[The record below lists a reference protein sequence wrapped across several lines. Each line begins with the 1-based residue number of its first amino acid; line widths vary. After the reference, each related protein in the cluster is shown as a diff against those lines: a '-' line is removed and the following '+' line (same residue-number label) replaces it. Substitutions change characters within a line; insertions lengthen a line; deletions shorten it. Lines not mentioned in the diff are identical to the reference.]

1 MTAEAY
7 PQAKGMQIS
16 PDQGA
21 FMGWLV
27 GTLRARRAIEVGVFT
42 GYSSIVTAQALG
54 PEGRL
59 VACDADPR
67 PLQIAQRFWEK
78 AGVRD
83 RVRGGDHS
91 AAVCFGTTFSDRRG
105 DLAVPVTCPVHT
117 PYALLHLMQVEVL
130 VGPGKESLQAL
141 LDEPGHVG
149 SYDFAFVDADKAGY
163 PDYHEQLLQV
173 GGWVSNAQG
182 AGALQWN

>member
-54 PEGRL
+54 PDGRL

-67 PLQIAQRFWEK
+67 PLEIAQRFWEK
-78 AGVRD
+78 AGIRD
-83 RVRGGDHS
+83 RVRGGDHG
-91 AAVCFGTTFSDRRG
+91 AATGFEMTIWD
-105 DLAVPVTCPVHT
+105 
-117 PYALLHLMQVEVL
+117 Q
-130 VGPGKESLQAL
+130 
-141 LDEPGHVG
+141 
-149 SYDFAFVDADKAGY
+149 
-163 PDYHEQLLQV
+163 
-173 GGWVSNAQG
+173 
-182 AGALQWN
+182 